1 MLTNFKPSI
10 FFNFIEILFLGQK
23 NSRPM
28 NNLKPALKNQCLT
41 VKKIWYNKNYKD
53 FGIER
58 IIRLLLSLSL
68 FIFPGLYIRHIFG
81 KFGLLSRK
89 IGVELYVIFKLILPI
104 IFLNLN
110 VTSNIFVVLISCYMA
125 FETILYLTSLIYL
138 SNEFAIPIS
147 YRRSI
152 TTLFINYFEICLNF
166 SVIYSFCNNT
176 IPNFFNNKLTNN
188 IECIYF
194 SFVTSA
200 TVGYGDIYINN
211 KYGQLLVIAQIIIF
225 IIFLALF
232 INFFTSKVNEPS
244 YYNSNQK
251 KTSKWPKSKI

>member
-1 MLTNFKPSI
+1 MFIYFKTSI
-10 FFNFIEILFLGQK
+10 IFNFVKILFLGQK
-23 NSRPM
+23 NSRPK
-28 NNLKPALKNQCLT
+28 NNLKPAFKNQCIT

-58 IIRLLLSLSL
+58 IIRLILSLSL
-68 FIFPGLYIRHIFG
+68 FIFPGLYIRHFFG

-89 IGVELYVIFKLILPI
+89 IGVELYVTFKLILPI
-104 IFLNLN
+104 LILYLNETN
-110 VTSNIFVVLISCYMA
+110 NIIVVLISSYLA
-125 FETILYLTSLIYL
+125 IETILYLTSLIYL
-138 SNEFAIPIS
+138 SNEFANPIS

-152 TTLFINYFEICLNF
+152 TTLFINYFEISLNF
-166 SVIYSFCNNT
+166 AVIYSYCNRT
-176 IPNFFNNKLTNN
+176 IPDFFNKKLTNN

-200 TVGYGDIYINN
+200 TVGYGDIFITN
-211 KYGQLLVIAQIIIF
+211 KYGQILIIAQIIIF
-225 IIFLALF
+225 IIFIALF

-251 KTSKWPKSKI
+251 NTNKWPKSKN